1 MWRFFIVR
9 FDCAWIAYMCLY
21 IVFEM
26 VRELR
31 TDGWKDKG
39 TGQEENEEEEE
50 EKEEEDEDEKEER
63 R

>member
-50 EKEEEDEDEKEER
+50 EKEE
-63 R
+63 